1 MVPVAVL
8 VDPVVEPWLGDQ
20 VEDLVVHLAQDPLL
34 QVKPLLEV
42 QAALVRRL
50 PVPEVHL
57 PARAV
62 PTCVPLV
69 K

>member
-50 PVPEVHL
+50 PVPEVQV
-57 PARAV
+57 PARAD
-62 PTCVPLV
+62 PT
-69 K
+69 